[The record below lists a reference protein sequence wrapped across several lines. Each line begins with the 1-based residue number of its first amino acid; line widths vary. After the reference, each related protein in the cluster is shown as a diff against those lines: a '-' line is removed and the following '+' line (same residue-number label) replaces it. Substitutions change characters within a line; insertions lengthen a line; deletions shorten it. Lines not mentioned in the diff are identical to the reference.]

1 MTHGIEVA
9 AVEDNRLFADGLRAW
24 ANCATNIRLVAITA
38 TVDQLMNSDI
48 GRVDVIL
55 LSPALRGEPEF
66 EANVRK
72 LVSAGHRILVIDI
85 SPGPAMVTKAVSA
98 GAHGYLTRDHDLAD
112 LAYALRVI
120 ASGSTAWALCGARRG
135 DSGEPPPTSPQAPAL
150 PTLSEREHMVLMTY
164 VSGMTL
170 NSTARHLGISEET
183 ARTYLKRV
191 KKKYE
196 RAGRPARTKLDLA
209 DRVRADWG
217 DGIRHRR
224 ECPPDWGQDTRPS
237 PA

>member
-1 MTHGIEVA
+1 MTRRIEVA

-38 TVDQLMNSDI
+38 TVDQLMNLDI

-55 LSPALRGEPEF
+55 LSPDLRGEPEF

-72 LVSAGHRILVIDI
+72 LVSVGHRILVIDI
-85 SPGPAMVTKAVSA
+85 SPGPAMVAKAVSA
-98 GAHGYLTRDHDLAD
+98 GAHGYLTRDDDLAD
-112 LAYALRVI
+112 LAYTLRVI
-120 ASGSTAWALCGARRG
+120 ASGGTAWALCRARRG
-135 DSGEPPPTSPQAPAL
+135 EPPTSSQAPAL
-150 PTLSEREHMVLMTY
+150 PALSEREHMVLMTY

-191 KKKYE
+191 KQKYE

-209 DRVRADWG
+209 DRVRAD
-217 DGIRHRR
+217 GIRHRP

>member
-1 MTHGIEVA
+1 MTRRIEVA
-9 AVEDNRLFADGLRAW
+9 AVEDNRLFADCLRAW
-24 ANCATNIRLVAITA
+24 ANCATSIRLVAITP
-38 TVDQLMNSDI
+38 TVDQLMNLDI

-55 LSPALRGEPEF
+55 LSPTLRGEPEF

-72 LVSAGHRILVIDI
+72 LISAGHRILVIDI
-85 SPGPAMVTKAVSA
+85 SPWPAMVAKAVSA

-112 LAYALRVI
+112 LAYTLRVI
-120 ASGSTAWALCGARRG
+120 ASGGTAWALCGARRG
-135 DSGEPPPTSPQAPAL
+135 DSGEPPTSSQAPAL
-150 PTLSEREHMVLMTY
+150 PALSEREHMVLMTY
-164 VSGMTL
+164 VSGVTL

-191 KKKYE
+191 KEKYE

-209 DRVRADWG
+209 DRVRAD
-217 DGIRHRR
+217 GIRYRP

>member
-1 MTHGIEVA
+1 MTHVIDVA

-24 ANCATNIRLVAITA
+24 ANCMTNIRLVAITA

-48 GRVDVIL
+48 GRVDVVL
-55 LSPALRGEPEF
+55 LSPALRGGPEF

-72 LVSAGHRILVIDI
+72 LISAGHRILVMDI
-85 SPGPAMVTKAVSA
+85 SPGPAMIAEAVSA

-112 LAYALRVI
+112 LACTLRVI
-120 ASGSTAWALCGARRG
+120 ATGSTAWALCG
-135 DSGEPPPTSPQAPAL
+135 DSGEPPASSSPAAAMPA
-150 PTLSEREHMVLMTY
+150 LSEREHMVLMTY

-170 NSTARHLGISEET
+170 NSTARQLGISEET

-191 KKKYE
+191 KVKYE

-209 DRVRADWG
+209 DRVRADWAG
-217 DGIRHRR
+217 GIRQRPG
-224 ECPPDWGQDTRPS
+224 CLPDWGQDRGGDS
-237 PA
+237 